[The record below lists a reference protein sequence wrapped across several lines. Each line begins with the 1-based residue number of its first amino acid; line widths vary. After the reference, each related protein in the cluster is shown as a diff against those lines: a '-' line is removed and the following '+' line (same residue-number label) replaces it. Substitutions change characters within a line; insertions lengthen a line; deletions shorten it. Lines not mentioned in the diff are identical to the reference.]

1 MKLIT
6 LLAPLVALATGACAQ
21 TPKSAPVPDAQS
33 QAPAAVRSAPKASAS
48 GLTPDILNQFL
59 FAEIAGQRGELKLAA
74 DAYVDL
80 AYKTRDARIAR
91 RATEVALYSRQTNG
105 AMRAAKLWLEL
116 EPDSVKARQTWVSM
130 LVGVGRL
137 TDAKPYLQDMLQQS
151 ARPVGETFMQLH
163 SLLSRNKDKRA
174 VLDLMEELAGAY
186 ASVPEAHLAV
196 AQAAWQAGQTDH
208 AGQSLDTALRL
219 RPGWEA
225 VALFK
230 GKVLS
235 AKGDDAVLS
244 YWRDYLVQ
252 NPAAGQVRMAY
263 AQQLARSGKFP
274 EARGEFER
282 LLQATPGNPE
292 VFAAIGLLAMQM
304 NDLDGAEKHLRLS
317 LDHGHPDPGA
327 IRMYL
332 GQLDEG
338 RRRYEDAL
346 GWYRAIQD
354 GKQAFEA
361 RMREA
366 VVLAKLARVDEALR
380 LLKGLSAEDDGERV
394 ALYQN
399 EAQVL
404 REARD
409 HEGAFAALDRG
420 LQALPDNPELLYDR
434 AMAAEKVNRLDV
446 LEKDLRRLIELRP
459 EHAHA
464 YNALGYTLADR
475 TGRIEEAIALLRK
488 ALELAPEDPFILD
501 SMGWALYRA
510 HRLDDAIGYLRRALR
525 GRDDPE
531 IAAHLGE
538 VLWQRGDREEARQ
551 LWQGSLKAHPDNE
564 SLRETLSR
572 FQP

>member
-6 LLAPLVALATGACAQ
+6 LLAPLVALATCACAQ
-21 TPKSAPVPDAQS
+21 TPKSAPMS
-33 QAPAAVRSAPKASAS
+33 EGLSPAAVQSAAKAATS

-59 FAEIAGQRGELKLAA
+59 LAEIAGQRGELKLAA

-91 RATEVALYSRQTNG
+91 RATEVALYSRQTNQ

-130 LVGVGRL
+130 LVSVGRL
-137 TDAKPYLQDMLQQS
+137 NDAKPYLQEMLQQS
-151 ARPVGETFMQLH
+151 GRPVGETFVQLH
-163 SLLSRNKDKRA
+163 SMLSRNKDKRA
-174 VLDLMEELAGAY
+174 VLDLMVELAGAY

-196 AQAAWQAGQTDH
+196 AQSAWQAGQMDQ
-208 AGQSLDTALRL
+208 ASQSLDTALRL

-230 GKVLS
+230 GKVLA
-235 AKGDDAVLS
+235 AKGDDAVLD
-244 YWRDYLVQ
+244 YWRDYLSQ
-252 NPAAGQVRMAY
+252 NPASSQVRMSY

-274 EARGEFER
+274 EARAEFE
-282 LLQATPGNPE
+282 LLMQATPGNPE
-292 VFAAIGLLAMQM
+292 IYAAIGLLAMQM
-304 NDLDGAEKHLRLS
+304 NDLEGAEKSLRLAV
-317 LDHGHPDPGA
+317 DHGHPDPGA

-338 RRRYEDAL
+338 RRRYEAAL
-346 GWYRAIQD
+346 GWFRAIQD
-354 GKQAFEA
+354 GKQVFEA

-366 VVLAKLARVDEALR
+366 VVLAKLGRVSEALG
-380 LLKGLSAEDDGERV
+380 LLKGIQAADEGEQV

-409 HEGAFAALDRG
+409 HAGAYAALERG
-420 LQALPDNPELLYDR
+420 LKALPDNPELLYDR

-446 LEKDLRRLIELRP
+446 LERDLRRLIELRP

-475 TGRIEEAIALLRK
+475 TGRIDEAITLLGK
-488 ALELAPEDPFILD
+488 ALALAPEDPFILD
-501 SMGWALYRA
+501 SMGWALYKAR
-510 HRLDDAIGYLRRALR
+510 RLDESIGYLRRALR

-538 VLWQRGDREEARQ
+538 VLWHRGDRDEARQ
-551 LWQGSLKAHPDNE
+551 IWQGSLKIHPDNE
-564 SLRETLSR
+564 SLREILSR